1 MRETWLNTNRR
12 AILFGCLPPLA
23 IAAIGGWLAF
33 GSSSQNAHPWRWV
46 GIVLLVL
53 GLGTIGTLLAQLRR
67 PRVAFQNGQ
76 VLFYLRSGPAIAVPV
91 EIVEAFFAGQGPA
104 HLPVVPNQP
113 QAVNIIA
120 RLARRH
126 TEWAELSV
134 KPALGIWSDSYVT
147 IRGSWCEPLDGEV
160 IRRLNR
166 RLKEV
171 KTNPDGRQP

>member
-1 MRETWLNTNRR
+1 MRETWLSTNRR

-23 IAAIGGWLAF
+23 MAVAGAWLTF
-33 GSSSQNAHPWRWV
+33 GSTTQNGHAWWWV
-46 GIVLLVL
+46 GVVLQFF
-53 GLGTIGTLLAQLRR
+53 GLGTIVTLLMQLRR

-76 VLFYLRSGPAIAVPV
+76 VLFYLRRGPAIAVPV

-104 HLPVVPNQP
+104 HLPVVPKQP

-126 TEWAELSV
+126 TEWAEQTV
-134 KPALGIWSDSYVT
+134 KPALGNWSDSYVT

-171 KTNPDGRQP
+171 KDES